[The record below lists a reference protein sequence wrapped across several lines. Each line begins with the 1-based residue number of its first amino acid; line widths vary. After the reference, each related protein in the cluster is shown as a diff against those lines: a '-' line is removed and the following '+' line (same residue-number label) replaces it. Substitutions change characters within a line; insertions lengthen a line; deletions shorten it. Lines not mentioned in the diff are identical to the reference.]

1 MAASCSQA
9 GWHAPL
15 DPPGRRASAAKAAGA
30 GDAARALRTTTT
42 PYAAV
47 WDAVRD
53 RLRTDP
59 AAAAMG
65 VWLDDLVLLDLTA
78 TTAVVGTPNV
88 FVRDLV
94 AAHAALLSAGLAQV
108 VGHRVDV
115 TAVVDGCW

>member
-1 MAASCSQA
+1 MRDQLRADPTAAEIE
-9 GWHAPL
+9 
-15 DPPGRRASAAKAAGA
+15 
-30 GDAARALRTTTT
+30 
-42 PYAAV
+42 
-47 WDAVRD
+47 
-53 RLRTDP
+53 
-59 AAAAMG
+59 

-115 TAVVDGCW
+115 AAVVDGCR